1 MADKTVLITGAARR
15 IGAAIARHLHAR
27 QFNVVIHYNRS
38 AREANQ
44 LADELNQDRA
54 GTACTVQADLM
65 AASAYDWV
73 IDKALELAGSLDVLV
88 NNASVFYPTLL
99 PSIKEPTW
107 NEIIGTNL
115 KAPLFLA
122 RRAAPYLEQTRG
134 CIINITDIHGSR
146 PLLEHSMYSVAKS
159 GLNMLTRSLA
169 RELAPN
175 VRVNA
180 VSPGAILWPAEMD
193 DETKE
198 SILSAIPLRRPGDP
212 VDIASAVYF
221 LIAGADYITGQ
232 VLPVD
237 GGRSLSE

>member
-1 MADKTVLITGAARR
+1 MITGAARR
-15 IGAAIARHLHAR
+15 IGAVIARHLHAK
-27 QFNVVIHYNRS
+27 QYNVVIHYNRS
-38 AREANQ
+38 APEANS
-44 LADELNQDRA
+44 LADELNRIRPDS
-54 GTACTVQADLM
+54 ACTVQADLM
-65 AASAYDWV
+65 AASSYDWV
-73 IDKALELAGSLDVLV
+73 IDKALELTGNLDVLV
-88 NNASVFYPTLL
+88 NNASVFYPTRL
-99 PSIKEPTW
+99 PQIKEPTW

-122 RRAAPYLEQTRG
+122 RRAAPHLEQTRG

-193 DETKE
+193 DETRD
-198 SILSAIPLRRPGDP
+198 SILSVIPLQRPGDP

-221 LIAGADYITGQ
+221 LIAEADYITGQ

-237 GGRSLSE
+237 GGRSLS